1 MGRPLR
7 VLNVEDSERDVA
19 LLTRYLTGAGYDVFK
34 ERVETPEAMTAA
46 LKAKEWDIIL
56 CDYSMPSFNALAAL
70 STLHETGLDIPLIII
85 SGTVGEEIAV
95 EAMLTGANDYLPKN
109 NLTRLIPAIE
119 RELQEAKNRRMQRDA
134 ENERRIIFE
143 ILQGIIPTPNL
154 DEFLKLV
161 HRAIGQVVYAENCF
175 VMLHD
180 ASTDMVSF
188 EFWVDSRDPRPSPK
202 PRGNGFASHVM
213 RTGKPM
219 LLNPEMRNTIIE
231 RGEAVQIGSVAPSW
245 LGVPLRTPSR
255 TIGVMVLQHYED
267 EHAYSERDLEFLSSV
282 GDQIALAIE
291 RKRAEEALS
300 ESEERYR
307 LLFEKNPEPMWVY
320 DLETLAFLEVNDAA
334 IHRYGYTREEFISM
348 TIMDIRPRKD
358 IASFMRS
365 VEDQTTDY
373 QDGQIWKHQRK
384 DGSLIDVEITSHV
397 LNFGGVR
404 GRLVL
409 AKDVTESMRAKEALI
424 ESEERYRDLV
434 ENAIDIIYTHDL
446 EGRFTSVNRAAE
458 RITGFTRDEILTM
471 NLADSV
477 APEYLEKARQMIA
490 AKLTGKEMTAYD
502 LELIAKDGR
511 RIAVEVNTRIIYE
524 DGAAVGVQGIA
535 RDITERKQLE
545 GQLLQSQKM
554 EAVGL
559 LAGGIAHD
567 FNNLLTAITGY
578 SDLTLRKLQ
587 ADDPLRVNIKEIKNA
602 GERAAALTGQLLAF
616 SRKQVLKPRVHNLN
630 SIITDL
636 ERMLRRIIRESVEFE
651 IDLDP
656 QLGNIKADPGQIE
669 QVIMNLAV
677 NARDAMPNGGTLT
690 IETRNV
696 YLSEEEAAQHVS
708 VEPGPFIKMTVID
721 TGHGIDPDMKR
732 RIFEPFF
739 TTKETGKGTGLGLST
754 VHGIVM
760 QSGGDIAVRSE
771 VGQGTAFEIYLPCVD
786 ENVQPPRWVEGAG
799 EDYSGTE
806 TVLLV
811 EDDEIVRSL
820 IREILKDHGYQV
832 LEAAD
837 GTTALSIFEIYKAKI
852 NLLLTDIIMPGMSGG
867 ELRDRAVEMRPDI
880 KVLFISG
887 YTDDSLSQ
895 SGILNSGATF
905 LEKPFTPDD
914 LAQKV
919 REVLGGLNFRTN

>member
-1 MGRPLR
+1 MSRPLR

-34 ERVETPEAMTAA
+34 ERVETAEAMKAA
-46 LKAKEWDIIL
+46 LMAKEWDIIL
-56 CDYSMPSFNALAAL
+56 CDYSMPGFNALAAL
-70 STLHETGLDIPLIII
+70 NTLHDTGLDIPLIII

-109 NLTRLIPAIE
+109 NLARLIPAIE
-119 RELQEAKNRRMQRDA
+119 RELQEAKNRRRQRDA

-143 ILQGIIPTPNL
+143 ILQGIIPTPNV

-161 HRAIGQVVYAENCF
+161 HRSIAQIVYGENCF

-180 ASTDMVSF
+180 PSTDMVSF
-188 EFWVDSRDPRPSPK
+188 EFWVDRRDPRPAPK
-202 PRGNGFASHVM
+202 PRGNGFASYVL

-219 LLNPEMRNTIIE
+219 ILTPEMRKAIAE

-267 EHAYSERDLEFLSSV
+267 EHAYTERDLEFLSSV

-291 RKRAEEALS
+291 RKRAEEALG

-334 IHRYGYTREEFISM
+334 IHRYGYTRAEFLSM
-348 TIMDIRPRKD
+348 TIRDIRPPED
-358 IASFMRS
+358 MAAFMRS

-373 QDGQIWKHQRK
+373 QDGQVWKHRRK

-397 LNFGGVR
+397 LNFGGVP

-446 EGRFTSVNRAAE
+446 EGRFTSINRAAE
-458 RITGFTRDEILTM
+458 TITGFTRDEILTM

-477 APEYLEKARQMIA
+477 APEYVEKARQMIA

-502 LELIAKDGR
+502 LELIARDGR
-511 RIAVEVNTRIIYE
+511 RVPVEVNTRIIYE
-524 DGAAVGVQGIA
+524 DGVAVGVQGIA
-535 RDITERKQLE
+535 RDVTERKQLE

-554 EAVGL
+554 EAIGL

-587 ADDPLRVNIKEIKNA
+587 ADDPLCDNIREIKNA
-602 GERAAALTGQLLAF
+602 GERAAALTSQLLAF

-630 SIITDL
+630 TIITDL
-636 ERMLRRIIRESVEFE
+636 ERMLRRIIRESVEFD

-677 NARDAMPNGGTLT
+677 NARDAMPNGGRLA
-690 IETRNV
+690 IQTRNV
-696 YLSEEEAAQHVS
+696 HLSEVEAAQHVLVS
-708 VEPGPFIKMTVID
+708 PGAFIKMTVTD
-721 TGHGIDPDMKR
+721 TGHGIDPDTKR

-739 TTKETGKGTGLGLST
+739 TTKEVGKGSGLGLST

-760 QSGGDIAVRSE
+760 QSGGDITVRSE
-771 VGQGTAFEIYLPCVD
+771 VGHGAAFEIYLPCVD
-786 ENVQPPRWVEGAG
+786 ENVQQPRWKEDGG

-806 TVLLV
+806 TILLV
-811 EDDEIVRSL
+811 EDDETVRNL
-820 IREILKDHGYQV
+820 IREILKDHGYEV
-832 LEAAD
+832 IEAAD
-837 GTTALSIFEIYKAKI
+837 GTTALSIFGIHKAKI
-852 NLLLTDIIMPGMSGG
+852 NLLVTDIIMPGISGG
-867 ELRDRAVEMRPDI
+867 ELRDRMKEIRPDI

-895 SGILNSGATF
+895 SGILSSDAAL

-914 LAQKV
+914 LARKV
-919 REVLGGLNFRTN
+919 REVLGEP